1 MTRARALGSLGGM
14 LVFACTAVLLALTSG
29 TDGWSPQRTWQALA
43 DGRSSLY
50 ADVVLGL
57 RLPRA
62 WTAFACGGLLAVAG
76 ALMQVLLRNP
86 LADPYVLGLAGGA
99 GVGALSAMA
108 FGMGSV
114 WVLGAAWTGALTSVA
129 MVLWFGRESFIGRT
143 SGAAADEPLRLL
155 LIGVALATGWAALIT
170 LILALA
176 PDASLRGLLFWL
188 MGDLDG
194 AVDFVVPLTGLLV
207 VVMLCVFLARDLNVL
222 THGAQTAHA
231 LGVSVKRTRVL
242 VMLLASSATAL
253 AVTTIETVGF
263 VGLIVP
269 NALRLV
275 FGNDQRFLLPASALA
290 GGGLLTLADTLGRT
304 VVAPMQLPVGA
315 VMAVLGAPAFMW
327 ILGRG
332 SSGR

>member
-1 MTRARALGSLGGM
+1 MNRARVRVSLGAM
-14 LVFACTAVLLALTSG
+14 LVLACASVLLALSSG
-29 TDGWSPQRTWQALA
+29 TDGWSPQRTWQALTE
-43 DGRSSLY
+43 GRSSLY
-50 ADVVLGL
+50 AEVVLGL

-99 GVGALSAMA
+99 GVGALGAMLL
-108 FGMGSV
+108 GIGSV
-114 WVLGAAWTGALTSVA
+114 GVMGAAWVGALMSVA
-129 MVLWFGRESFIGRT
+129 MVLWFGRDTFVGRS
-143 SGAAADEPLRLL
+143 SGAAADDPLRLL

-194 AVDFVVPLTGLLV
+194 AVDFMVPLAGLIV
-207 VVMLCVFLARDLNVL
+207 VLIFTMFWARDLNVL

-231 LGVSVKRTRVL
+231 LGVSVKRVRFL
-242 VMLLASSATAL
+242 AMLLASCATAL
-253 AVTTIETVGF
+253 AVTTIGTVGF

-290 GGGLLTLADTLGRT
+290 GGALLTLADTLGRT
-304 VVAPMQLPVGA
+304 VVAPMQLPVGG
-315 VMAVLGAPAFMW
+315 VMAVLGAPVFMW
-327 ILGRG
+327 ILSRG
-332 SSGR
+332 YSGR